1 MDARRK
7 RNLSSPLSDADWQAI
22 VEDDGLRGYALEPM
36 RAVLA
41 TLAEEITDEQMAAL
55 GDAIEFADD
64 CEDGADWCA
73 LTALHATLTE
83 LRKAAQ

>member
-1 MDARRK
+1 MHPAVVFVMTTFGLLERCARSLEAAPND
-7 RNLSSPLSDADWQAI
+7 RNIMA
-22 VEDDGLRGYALEPM
+22 

-64 CEDGADWCA
+64 CEDGAGWCA

-83 LRKAAQ
+83 LRKAAR